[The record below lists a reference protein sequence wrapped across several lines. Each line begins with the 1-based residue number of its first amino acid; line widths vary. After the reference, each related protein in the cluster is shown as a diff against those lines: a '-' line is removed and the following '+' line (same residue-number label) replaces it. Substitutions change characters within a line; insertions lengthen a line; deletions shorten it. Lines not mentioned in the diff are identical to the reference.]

1 MLKILFYNLYLNDIN
16 FNSITMKTKYISIL
30 LVFFLGAFFSCKK
43 ELEPQ
48 DSSAAST
55 LSASDSAS
63 IAPVSSGLTNTQQ
76 STALPQQN
84 ASSNSSGM
92 NPAHGQSGHR
102 CDIAVG
108 APLNSPPGKSASVT
122 NPGSNVIA
130 PAIINSNAP
139 AVVTKPGMNPP
150 HGQAGHRCDI
160 AVGAPLNSP
169 PSKAVPAAAAES
181 NPQVPALLK
190 LDSTAVSPK

>member
-1 MLKILFYNLYLNDIN
+1 MKI
-16 FNSITMKTKYISIL
+16 KYISGLLIL
-30 LVFFLGAFFSCKK
+30 FLVTFFSCKK

-48 DSSAAST
+48 DNSVVTPSTSNNSSAT
-55 LSASDSAS
+55 
-63 IAPVSSGLTNTQQ
+63 PVSPELTSSSQ

-84 ASSNSSGM
+84 SNSNAVGM
-92 NPAHGQSGHR
+92 NPPHGQAGHR

-108 APLNSPPGKSASVT
+108 APLNSQPNKSISNPTTTSSV
-122 NPGSNVIA
+122 SNSPA
-130 PAIINSNAP
+130 PAIVKTNTA

-169 PSKAVPAAAAES
+169 SNKNVPVPITPNS
-181 NPQVPALLK
+181 NLDPQVPSVLK
-190 LDSTAVSPK
+190 MDSTATSPK